1 MNGLK
6 KYTIEEA
13 QNIQLGQVGVA
24 YLTSTGV
31 KYTPP
36 SGSAIVAIQFLENT
50 SFDSADTTAEAS
62 WPTRAQVGC
71 GTNGEVF
78 AGAVFLAGMTIYGR
92 WKTVGIDS
100 GSIIIY
106 VG

>member
-1 MNGLK
+1 MSIK
-6 KYTIEEA
+6 KYTTDEA
-13 QNIQLGQVGVA
+13 LNIQLGQAGTA

-36 SGSAIVAIQFLENT
+36 SGSAIVAIQFLENST
-50 SFDSADTTAEAS
+50 FDNLDTTAEAG
-62 WPTRAQVGC
+62 WPTRAQAGC
-71 GTNGEVF
+71 GTNGEIF